1 MFSIIIPSY
10 NNLNYLKLCI
20 QSLKKNSKFK
30 HEIVVHVNDGK
41 DGTLDFVKEE
51 NIKFTYTSYN
61 AGICEGVNKASKVST
76 MKYLLYSHDDFYFC
90 PDWDKTFVNEIKIL
104 KTNLFYLSGT
114 MINNGQE
121 IWCGNLET

>member
-76 MKYLLYSHDDFYFC
+76 MKYLF
-90 PDWDKTFVNEIKIL
+90 TFHFSFILPSKLFSFRKQWMIHIMSKFPHIIKL
-104 KTNLFYLSGT
+104 NFFNLNIS
-114 MINNGQE
+114 
-121 IWCGNLET
+121 

>member
-61 AGICEGVNKASKVST
+61 AGICEGVNKASKIST
-76 MKYLLYSHDDFYFC
+76 MKYLLYSHEHKFNSC
-90 PDWDKTFVNEIKIL
+90 QLPVNLQIPTLHSIKMKT
-104 KTNLFYLSGT
+104 
-114 MINNGQE
+114 Q
-121 IWCGNLET
+121 